1 MLYSADGIERLEVSR
16 LYSFSEPGDA
26 VSLLDFGTV
35 AETVSKKYGDVIGAS
50 YTVKRAK
57 LYKMPVKLADGT
69 YDVKIAWL
77 FEVTESGTD
86 SDTGKEYEYTQYMF
100 VDAAD
105 GTEVLF

>member
-1 MLYSADGIERLEVSR
+1 MQGGFIMEKKLYD
-16 LYSFSEPGDA
+16 
-26 VSLLDFGTV
+26 LLDWAVIEELIYSESSDPHRALGPHMTEEGLLV
-35 AETVSKKYGDVIGAS
+35 QALIPTAKSVS
-50 YTVKRAK
+50 
-57 LYKMPVKLADGT
+57 VKLADGT